1 MEPDNM
7 NKIKLV
13 VVSIMTMLVTS
24 AAIAS
29 NDEHLQHNKEVVTAF
44 YEAAINRK
52 DFSAAETYMGP
63 YYKQHNPMA
72 EDGKEGFKKF
82 IDYLRSTYPH
92 AHSDIKR
99 IMAEDNYVVL
109 HVHSVK
115 VPHTR
120 GQAIVDIFRL
130 ENGKIVEHWDVIQEV
145 PEKAAN
151 ENGMF

>member
-1 MEPDNM
+1 M
-7 NKIKLV
+7 NTIKLAAIF
-13 VVSIMTMLVTS
+13 IMTMLVTS
-24 AAIAS
+24 TSFAL
-29 NDEHLQHNKEVVTAF
+29 NDQQLQHNKEVVRAF
-44 YEAAINRK
+44 YEAALNNK
-52 DFSAAETYMGP
+52 DFSTAETYMGP

-92 AHSDIKR
+92 SHSDIKR
-99 IMAEDNYVVL
+99 IMAEDNYVIL

-130 ENGKIVEHWDVIQEV
+130 EHGKIVEHWDVIQDV